1 MLGEVA
7 VGLYFELVGLGE
19 GWPFRGRA
27 RVVPGGLKCTY
38 VRGVRDLSRVR
49 DFRTTV

>member
-7 VGLYFELVGLGE
+7 VVLYFELAGLGAG
-19 GWPFRGRA
+19 GWA

-38 VRGVRDLSRVR
+38 VRGVRDLREYQGL
-49 DFRTTV
+49 